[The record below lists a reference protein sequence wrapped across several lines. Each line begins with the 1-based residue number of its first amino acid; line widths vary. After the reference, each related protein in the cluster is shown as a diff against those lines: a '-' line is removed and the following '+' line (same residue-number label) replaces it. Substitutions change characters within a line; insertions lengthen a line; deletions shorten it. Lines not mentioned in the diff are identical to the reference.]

1 MPSTTAPKSFRRLSL
16 NKQFRNF
23 SINSFPAVLLSTLCS
38 AMETHTVSFEK
49 HSKRRERVFRAKEAY
64 HTSKVSSFQIISEQ
78 ETQN

>member
-1 MPSTTAPKSFRRLSL
+1 MF
-16 NKQFRNF
+16 
-23 SINSFPAVLLSTLCS
+23 LSTLCS

-49 HSKRRERVFRAKEAY
+49 HSKGRERVFRAKEAY